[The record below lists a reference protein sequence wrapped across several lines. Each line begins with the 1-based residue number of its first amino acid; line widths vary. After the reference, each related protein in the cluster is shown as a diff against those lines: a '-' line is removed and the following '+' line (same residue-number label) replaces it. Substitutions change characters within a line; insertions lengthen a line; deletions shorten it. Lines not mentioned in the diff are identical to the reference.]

1 MIETGFARRE
11 FANGEELA
19 QGLAEWTAERLRE
32 AIAARGVALLI
43 VSGGKSP
50 ARFFDRLSN
59 LDLEWS
65 RVAITLADERRVAD
79 DSPRSNARLVRE
91 RLLQNRARAASFTPL
106 ADVRLPEDQELAA
119 ASARI
124 ANLPMPADVVIL
136 GMGDDGHT
144 ASWFPG
150 AEGLAEAMDPG
161 ARQLVAPIVAPDAP
175 EPRLTLTGRVILRAK
190 AIALEIQGRARSPL
204 SRLRSS
210 LALNRLCRFAPCCG
224 APPNASPCSCR
235 RGRTLLQTQRP
246 KRTCGLIIETRPE
259 VRSCRDFRGY
269 AGRCADRG
277 PWSQRATKLDQSSVK
292 NTAT

>member
-1 MIETGFARRE
+1 MIETAFQRRE
-11 FANGEELA
+11 FANGEEIA
-19 QGLAEWTAERLRE
+19 IGLADWTAEHLRG

-59 LDLEWS
+59 VDLDWT

-91 RLLQNRARAASFTPL
+91 RLLRNRAEAASFTPL
-106 ADVRLPEDQELAA
+106 ADVRLPGDQELAA

-124 ANLPMPADVVIL
+124 ANLPMPADVVVL

-150 AEGLAEAMDPG
+150 ADGLAEAMDPA

-175 EPRLTLTGRVILRAK
+175 EPRLTLTGRVILRAR
-190 AIALEIQGRARSPL
+190 AIALEIQGEAKLATFAAALAPGPEEAMPVRAV
-204 SRLRSS
+204 LR
-210 LALNRLCRFAPCCG
+210 G
-224 APPNASPCSCR
+224 A
-235 RGRTLLQTQRP
+235 
-246 KRTCGLIIETRPE
+246 
-259 VRSCRDFRGY
+259 
-269 AGRCADRG
+269 ADRLTLFM
-277 PWSQRATKLDQSSVK
+277 SLRTDASLDPAIEKQPP
-292 NTAT
+292 T